1 MDVGYQCSGWSFPE
15 NMDFSAVSKD
25 KDGIIPDFSGCDFSK
40 VGNIDFWSLFGTEQ
54 YVTCNFEGITITEA
68 QFEFMNEGLRWDS
81 VNGGFADG
89 ASYIYVITSDKTVK
103 YVRQENGGGR
113 FKWVVSS

>member
-1 MDVGYQCSGWSFPE
+1 MLILLS
-15 NMDFSAVSKD
+15 D
-25 KDGIIPDFSGCDFSK
+25 KNNSIRFR
-40 VGNIDFWSLFGTEQ
+40 TEQ
-54 YVTCNFEGITITEA
+54 YVTANINGITITEA
-68 QFEFMNEGLRWDS
+68 QFEYISEGLRWDC

-103 YVRQENGGGR
+103 YVRQEYGGGR